1 LKKILNIY
9 KKNKIQNKK
18 EVNKGIKIQEI
29 KLKNIFYIYKGK
41 GIDVVALRGFNAIFK
56 SGQISVI
63 MGPSGS
69 GKSTLLSIIGGVFN
83 PSSGKITIDDLDI
96 SEWNDNERL
105 KYRKNKVGFLFQN
118 RNMLPFLSI
127 KENIKL
133 ILRIHHLNRN
143 HEKERVNDL
152 LLTLGLK
159 DREFH
164 KPTELSGGQRQK
176 ASIAL
181 ALANN
186 PDIILADE
194 PTGDLDSLSRDEI
207 IAVFRKIIIEYPN
220 KIIIIVSHDP
230 AFLKMAD
237 IVYFLE
243 DGKIK
248 SSLNSKELKSKLYLE
263 STNLNPQIKE
273 PIIQVNNFDFDE
285 IKEIIQTLTR
295 KINKIDA
302 MKYING

>member
-1 LKKILNIY
+1 MKKILNIY